1 MLCSLRISNYA
12 LIDSIELRLDR
23 GLNIITGETGG
34 GKSIMLGA
42 LSLLLGGRAD
52 TRSIRHT
59 DAKSVIEAEFAVTG
73 NDALKAY
80 CAANDI
86 EWDDSSM
93 ILRREIA
100 PSGRSRS
107 FINDSPVTLEHLRA
121 VGLRLVDIHSQ
132 HQNQLLSDASFQLQ
146 IIDTLADNA
155 SRLDAYSA
163 R

>member
-86 EWDDSSM
+86 
-93 ILRREIA
+93 
-100 PSGRSRS
+100 
-107 FINDSPVTLEHLRA
+107 
-121 VGLRLVDIHSQ
+121 
-132 HQNQLLSDASFQLQ
+132 
-146 IIDTLADNA
+146 
-155 SRLDAYSA
+155 
-163 R
+163 